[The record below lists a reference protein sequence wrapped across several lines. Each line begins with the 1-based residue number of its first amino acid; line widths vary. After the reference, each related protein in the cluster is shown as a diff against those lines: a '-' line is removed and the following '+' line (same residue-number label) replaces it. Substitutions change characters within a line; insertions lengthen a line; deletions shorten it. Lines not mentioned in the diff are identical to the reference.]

1 MYEEFKLKAVEWLN
15 QLIII
20 PEEEGT
26 YEKDFDWYK
35 VSCWWYEEEPGI
47 RQWGAQVNYGW
58 YEDLVFF
65 IWEYKLCEA
74 VGMLINKL
82 K

>member
-1 MYEEFKLKAVEWLN
+1 MYEDFKAKAVERLN
-15 QLIII
+15 QLIIV

-26 YEKDFDWYK
+26 YEKEFDWYT
-35 VSCWWYEEEPGI
+35 VQCWWYEEEPGMW
-47 RQWGAQVNYGW
+47 QWGAQINYGW